1 MAEVDAR
8 ITDLFSISPVRR
20 TKDFTAVGIP
30 RVALSRAIAA
40 GSIKRLSRGVY
51 CLADFHQ
58 SEHGDLALVAQ
69 KVPGAV
75 ICLLSALRVHELTT
89 QAPYTIWIAL
99 PNKAWAPKL
108 EYPELTLT
116 RFGGASFEYGVMT
129 RTIEGV
135 QVRVTTIEK
144 TIADCFK
151 FRNKVG
157 LDVALEALRDAGAT
171 HRLNRDELWVCA
183 KVDRITRIIRPYM
196 EAMA

>member
-1 MAEVDAR
+1 MTEVDTR
-8 ITDLFSISPVRR
+8 IDDLFATSPVRR
-20 TKDFTAVGIP
+20 TKEFTAIGIP
-30 RVALSRAIAA
+30 RVALSRAIAS
-40 GSIKRLSRGVY
+40 GRIKRLSRGVY
-51 CLADFHQ
+51 CLAGFRQ
-58 SEHGDLALVAQ
+58 SEHGDLAIVAQ

-75 ICLLSALRVHELTT
+75 ICLLSALRVHDLTT
-89 QAPYTIWIAL
+89 QAPHTVWIAL
-99 PNKAWAPKL
+99 PNKAWAPRL

-116 RFGGASFEYGVMT
+116 RFGGDSFEYGMMT
-129 RTIEGV
+129 LTIEGV

-157 LDVALEALRDAGAT
+157 LDVALEALRDAGAK
-171 HRLNRDELWVCA
+171 HRLNRDELWTCA